1 MLIRTDWFS
10 DYYQLS
16 SCSPTVYVTFNISV
30 LCITIAQIL
39 TEDSKLEGG
48 EFKMSTISQ
57 HNREKTK
64 KVGHSKFYDV
74 SPCGGSSEKQD
85 IMKPEDFLEEG
96 KKYDIE

>member
-1 MLIRTDWFS
+1 
-10 DYYQLS
+10 
-16 SCSPTVYVTFNISV
+16 
-30 LCITIAQIL
+30 
-39 TEDSKLEGG
+39 
-48 EFKMSTISQ
+48 MSTISQ

-96 KKYDIE
+96 KKYDILSSINHKHAYLVRKKTAVQR